1 VGEAGGDS
9 NRVIFRDCLVNTLRG
24 LRGQILVASNALK
37 MLFLVYAAALARVT
51 SL

>member
-1 VGEAGGDS
+1 VGVAGGDS
-9 NRVIFRDCLVNTLRG
+9 NRVIFGDCRSNTLRG
-24 LRGQILVASNALK
+24 LRGQIPVALKALK